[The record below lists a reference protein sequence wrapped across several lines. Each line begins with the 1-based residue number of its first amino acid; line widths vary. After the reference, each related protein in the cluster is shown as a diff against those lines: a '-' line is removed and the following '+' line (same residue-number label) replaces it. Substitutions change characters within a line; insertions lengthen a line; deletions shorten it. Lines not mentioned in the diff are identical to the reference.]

1 MSAAVVRPGGD
12 PDQIDLYAAELA
24 KAGGSTGD
32 VAAGMHRQTVRV
44 REAAQWTGAAADGYS
59 AFTSELSRAVGALES
74 SLRRASAPLR
84 DFAAALRNAQQRVD
98 SYSTAYEDSYS
109 LRPYSGSL
117 SPVPG
122 QDFPVIDSELVALYQ
137 DAQVAVAA
145 YHAQADLTST
155 RLRQIAAEMTRRFFG
170 PEGPFRD
177 FLDKSHLPWDAV
189 AGDAVI
195 ESFIKGGEA
204 AEKALEGKANLG
216 ETIDKLQDEIVLP
229 VVEQIEAGGGDA
241 QTNLELL
248 LQTLDDFQ
256 VQKGETVAKVMTAL
270 ADTNPALAES
280 LSGLKTVATEADV
293 IGFLGGIYATV
304 SPPKEDQGLWRAG
317 DRFAGVGAVFGSGTG
332 IAENAFGVNFDEL
345 SLGPIESLEVV
356 PDVGT
361 VIAVAGGIY
370 MTVDWV
376 VHHPQEAHY
385 ILDHPQVAT
394 CNLLGNMFGKKIWQQ
409 AGCAP
414 TPPSI

>member
-1 MSAAVVRPGGD
+1 MSAALVRPGGD
-12 PDQIDLYAAELA
+12 PDQIVLCAAELS

-32 VAAGMHRQTVRV
+32 VATGIHRQTARV
-44 REAAQWTGAAADGYS
+44 REEARWAGAAADG
-59 AFTSELSRAVGALES
+59 FTSFASGLSRAVGALEPP
-74 SLRRASAPLR
+74 LRRVSAPLR
-84 DFAAALRNAQQRVD
+84 DFADALRNAQQRVD
-98 SYSTAYEDSYS
+98 SYSTAYDSSYP
-109 LRPYSGSL
+109 LRPSSGSL

-145 YHAQADLTST
+145 CHAQAGVTSA
-155 RLRQIAAEMTRRFFG
+155 RLRQIAAEMTRDFFG

-204 AEKALEGKANLG
+204 AENALDDKANLG
-216 ETIDKLQDEIVLP
+216 ETIDKLQEEIVTP
-229 VVEQIEAGGGDA
+229 VVEQIEAGSADA
-241 QTNLELL
+241 HTNLKLML
-248 LQTLDDFQ
+248 RTLDDYQ
-256 VQKGETVAKVMTAL
+256 VQKDETVAKVMKAL
-270 ADTNPALAES
+270 ADTNPGLAEN
-280 LSGLKTVATEADV
+280 LSGLKTVAAGAGL
-293 IGFLGGIYATV
+293 IGFLGGIYAMA
-304 SPPKEDQGLWRAG
+304 SPPKEDHGLWHLG
-317 DRFAGVGAVFGSGTG
+317 DRVAGFGASAGSATG
-332 IAENAFGVNFDEL
+332 IAEHAFDVNFGEL
-345 SLGPIESLEVV
+345 SLGPFESLEVV
-356 PDVGT
+356 PDVGI

-385 ILDHPQVAT
+385 ILDHPQVAA
-394 CNLLGNMFGKKIWQQ
+394 CNLLGNMFGKQIWRQ

-414 TPPSI
+414 APPSI